1 MLLLLILPYLHL
13 HGQLQFKNKK
23 IIAGLGAEYQSLK
36 PVIES
41 GGLASDEKLNS
52 TTVFGYFKYSDD
64 DIITK
69 FYGIS
74 GGNLTHLVMLGGYG
88 SYANSNGIDSY
99 KPTRTTAFWVDIAS
113 NKPKIAPGFLL
124 VILKTMVYQTLAT
137 KHFI

>member
-1 MLLLLILPYLHL
+1 
-13 HGQLQFKNKK
+13 
-23 IIAGLGAEYQSLK
+23 
-36 PVIES
+36 
-41 GGLASDEKLNS
+41 LASDEKLNS
-52 TTVFGYFKYSDD
+52 TTVFGYFKYSNDA
-64 DIITK
+64 IIAK
-69 FYGIS
+69 LYGIS

-124 VILKTMVYQTLAT
+124 DIPKTMVYLMLDT